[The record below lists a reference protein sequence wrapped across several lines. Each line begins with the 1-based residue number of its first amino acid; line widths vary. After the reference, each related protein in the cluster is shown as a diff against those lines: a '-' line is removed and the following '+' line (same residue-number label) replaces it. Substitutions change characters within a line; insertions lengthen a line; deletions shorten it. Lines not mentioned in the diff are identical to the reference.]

1 MNPSITPRRAEDD
14 LVWYV
19 SYGSNMNADRLACY
33 LQGGRPPGAMVG
45 YTGARDRT
53 PPRADA
59 AVMLPGRIH
68 FATHSEVWGG
78 GIAFYDPEAEG
89 PTPARAFLI
98 TAGQFTDVAA
108 QEMHRTPSEED
119 PLEQVV
125 REGLPEGRHR
135 AGPGKYETMLRVG
148 EREGRPLLTFTAPDR
163 AEQMESVPPTD
174 AYLAMLTEGLRQSHG
189 WEDARIAAYFRAR
202 GALADQETPS
212 VR

>member
-1 MNPSITPRRAEDD
+1 MSPVPANPADEDS

-98 TAGQFTDVAA
+98 TPGQFADVAA
-108 QEMHRTPSEED
+108 QEMHRAPSEED
-119 PLEQVV
+119 PLERVV
-125 REGLPEGRHR
+125 REGLPSGRHQV
-135 AGPGKYETMLRVG
+135 GPGKYETMLRVG
-148 EREGRPLLTFTAPDR
+148 EREGRPLLTFTAPDS
-163 AEQMESVPPTD
+163 AEQMESVAPTD

-189 WEDARIAAYFRAR
+189 WQDDRIAAYFRAR
-202 GALADQETPS
+202 GATVPQDAPS
-212 VR
+212 AR